1 MNDTRVFVSTSVVEL
16 ANKPKNFIESFTLV
30 IAYLKFTLP

>member
-16 ANKPKNFIESFTLV
+16 ANKPKFFIESFALQN
-30 IAYLKFTLP
+30 FQ